1 MQRRYQMN
9 RNALFT
15 LIILISL
22 CLPFTYGGCGGGGGS
37 GDDGQVYVEEPF
49 FFEVSVE
56 NHDQFRIQA
65 IGGSLEITGSPTA
78 DSVTI
83 EGERRVGSDSGS
95 DAAAHLPELEVEV
108 TDLGTEV
115 FVETIQPKRAGG
127 RNYVVDYRITIPENL
142 EVFASQV
149 GGSVFINSIDSQ
161 LLVNNISGDVE
172 LVEIVGST
180 QVNVVKGQ
188 IISQVTLPLD
198 GSIELATING
208 SVDSEITLLSDGTI
222 VHGSINL
229 DIPQNTSATF
239 AAGAIDG
246 AIRLSKLV
254 LQDEVKTPH
263 TLTGTLGDGNG
274 DIRLETD
281 IGNITVTGF

>member
-1 MQRRYQMN
+1 MN

-22 CLPFTYGGCGGGGGS
+22 CLPFTYGGCGGGSGS
-37 GDDGQVYVEEPF
+37 GDDGQVFVEESF

-56 NHDQFRIQA
+56 NHDQLRIQA
-65 IGGSLEITGSPTA
+65 IGGSLDITGSPA
-78 DSVTI
+78 ANSVTI
-83 EGERRVGSDSGS
+83 EGERRVGSDSRS

-115 FVETIQPKRAGG
+115 LVETIQPKRAGG
-127 RNYVVDYRITIPENL
+127 RNYVVDYRITIPENM
-142 EVFASQV
+142 EVFANQV
-149 GGSVFINSIDSQ
+149 GGPVFINSIDSQ
-161 LLVNNISGDVE
+161 LFVNNISGDVE
-172 LVEIVGST
+172 LVEIIGST
-180 QVNVVKGQ
+180 RVNVVKGQ

-208 SVDSEITLLSDGTI
+208 NVDSEVTLLSDGTI
-222 VHGSINL
+222 DITVLHGSINL
-229 DIPQNTSATF
+229 DIPKNTSATF
-239 AAGAIDG
+239 AAGVING
-246 AIRLSKLV
+246 AIKLLKLE

-263 TLTGTLGDGNG
+263 TLTGTLGDGSG

-281 IGNITVTGF
+281 IGNITVTSF